1 LQSTN
6 CFISRKCPSP
16 WAEVTFDAF
25 SQAEQR
31 WVVFEVLPTALFK
44 GRRKRKMLLR
54 EFFLNGINTKERTR
68 SLTDER
74 KRRLFEFD
82 HSAGYKGDFSTWK
95 ESLSCPS
102 DLKAEERYRQA
113 VAAGTRLSF
122 DEYRKRVLKK

>member
-1 LQSTN
+1 M
-6 CFISRKCPSP
+6 I
-16 WAEVTFDAF
+16 
-25 SQAEQR
+25 
-31 WVVFEVLPTALFK
+31 
-44 GRRKRKMLLR
+44 LR
-54 EFFLNGINTKERTR
+54 EFFLNGINSKDRR
-68 SLTDER
+68 KSLTDEK

-122 DEYRKRVLKK
+122 EEYREKVLNRK